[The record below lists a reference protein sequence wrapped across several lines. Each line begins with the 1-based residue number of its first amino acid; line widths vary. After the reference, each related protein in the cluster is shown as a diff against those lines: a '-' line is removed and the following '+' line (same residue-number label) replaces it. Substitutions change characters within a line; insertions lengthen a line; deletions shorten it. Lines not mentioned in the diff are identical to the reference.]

1 MLCRMKYFCPIQ
13 KPFIA
18 SGPLQPTGKEVLE
31 KNIEN
36 DLLQENCNKDI
47 KKSIKMMGENKT
59 VSAIERSSRSSG
71 GERQIVE
78 NYDQQLSRVPPS
90 SSHSHRS
97 STTDEVKTMTDL

>member
-1 MLCRMKYFCPIQ
+1 MQ

-36 DLLQENCNKDI
+36 DLLKENRSKDI

-59 VSAIERSSRSSG
+59 DRKSV
-71 GERQIVE
+71 V
-78 NYDQQLSRVPPS
+78 
-90 SSHSHRS
+90 
-97 STTDEVKTMTDL
+97 